1 MPDYQ
6 PLKQE
11 AWEANLQLNKL
22 GLVVFTFGNVSAID
36 RDKSVIAIKP
46 SGVPYAKLKA
56 DDMVVLDLE
65 GRVVEG
71 NLKPSSDTPTH
82 LVLYRH
88 FHDIRG
94 IAHTHSTYA
103 TAWAQ
108 ALSPIPILGTTH
120 ADLLPCDVPCT
131 DVMEDSEIE
140 GDYEIQ
146 TGVKIIDTF
155 EKFDYWDVPMVL
167 VANHGPFTWGDSAA
181 AAVYHSAMLEEIARI
196 AYLTLRIEP
205 EQPRLKQSLID
216 RHFQRKHGDNSYYGQ
231 DE

>member
-94 IAHTHSTYA
+94 IAHTHST
-103 TAWAQ
+103 
-108 ALSPIPILGTTH
+108 
-120 ADLLPCDVPCT
+120 
-131 DVMEDSEIE
+131 
-140 GDYEIQ
+140 
-146 TGVKIIDTF
+146 
-155 EKFDYWDVPMVL
+155 
-167 VANHGPFTWGDSAA
+167 
-181 AAVYHSAMLEEIARI
+181 
-196 AYLTLRIEP
+196 
-205 EQPRLKQSLID
+205 
-216 RHFQRKHGDNSYYGQ
+216 
-231 DE
+231 